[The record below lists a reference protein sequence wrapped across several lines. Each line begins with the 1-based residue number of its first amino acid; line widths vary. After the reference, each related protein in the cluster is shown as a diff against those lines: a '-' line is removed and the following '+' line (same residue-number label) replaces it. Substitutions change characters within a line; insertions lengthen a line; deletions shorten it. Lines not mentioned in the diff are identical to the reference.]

1 MQDIMGLK
9 SYVNKRQKEADAM
22 SDEEFQGRMKIA
34 KYLAIF
40 IVVAGLIY
48 FPLKIFVLDKD
59 DDGEGG
65 GGLDPFGPDS
75 DFIIRD
81 CNIIEVVS
89 DTPCG
94 LRVKTPQGKYCC
106 LP

>member
-1 MQDIMGLK
+1 MGVK
-9 SYVNKRQKEADAM
+9 SYLEKRNKEANEM
-22 SDEEFQGRMKIA
+22 SDDEFQGRLKFA

-48 FPLKIFVLDKD
+48 FPLKIFVFDKD
-59 DDGEGG
+59 DDDGG
-65 GGLDPFGPDS
+65 GGLDPFGPDA

-81 CNIIEVVS
+81 CNIIEVES

-106 LP
+106 LPP